1 MACHRHWN
9 YIVLKSLFRLTL
21 QLITLD
27 YFELPLHYCHMK
39 MVISYLS
46 HQNLAEYIAKIR
58 NGVISR
64 FV

>member
-1 MACHRHWN
+1 MACQRYWN
-9 YIVLKSLFRLTL
+9 NVVLKLLFRLTL

-39 MVISYLS
+39 MVVSYLS
-46 HQNLAEYIAKIR
+46 YQNLAEYIAKIR
-58 NGVISR
+58 NGVIHR